1 MPISSM
7 PDDIVRV
14 RRLLCTTDENPF
26 LALLF
31 NHHGIALFQAGQ
43 LVGAVDTCVDGLA
56 GFEPDLNNLPTLAF
70 LRECEGCDAGGCCE
84 NPRRLDRGFSFPI
97 SQCVE

>member
-26 LALLF
+26 LAQLF

-70 LRECEGCDAGGCCE
+70 LRECEDYDAGGCCE
-84 NPRRLDRGFSFPI
+84 NPRRLGRAFSFPI